1 MNLHPSI
8 ESLLAEIEAFRVG
21 SGMTASAFGRA
32 AVNDPN
38 LIGDLHKG
46 RLPSLT
52 LIDRIRDFMQ
62 SKSDAAA

>member
-8 ESLLAEIEAFRVG
+8 ESLLAEIDAFRG
-21 SGMTASAFGRA
+21 DRGMTASAFGRA

-38 LIGDLHKG
+38 FVGDLHKG

-52 LIDRIRDFMQ
+52 LIDRVRDFMQ
-62 SKSDAAA
+62 SKTGQAA